1 MSVKQE
7 TSEIRT
13 FTVNFADQVKDG
25 LITSE
30 DLVSFLKNKMKVKN
44 CRKIAAREI
53 QFNDKSTS
61 VEISSM
67 SGNIIKRNMKLY
79 LKRYLRTKSLKDYV
93 KVSGDST
100 DGMSFVYINAVED
113 EQE

>member
-1 MSVKQE
+1 MSLE
-7 TSEIRT
+7 TAEIRKY
-13 FTVNFADQVKDG
+13 TVNFAEQVKDG

-30 DLVSFLKNKMKVKN
+30 DLVSFLKSKMKVKN

-53 QFNDKSTS
+53 TFVDNGTS
-61 VEISSM
+61 VDISSKA
-67 SGNIIKRNMKLY
+67 GNIVKRNMKLY

-93 KVSGDST
+93 KVSGDSKDEMT
-100 DGMSFVYINAVED
+100 FIYINAVED